1 MAMYGMEEANH
12 LKKGGKVAKFAN
24 GGAVGTK
31 KDSINKP
38 YDTKEWNDQGKKTAH
53 PESKVRT
60 LVNDSSNKQ
69 PFLEPKAHSIATHK
83 NGGKAS
89 APKGLMIAIKVGKKS
104 GKNF

>member
-12 LKKGGKVAKFAN
+12 LKTGGKVAKYKS
-24 GGAVGTK
+24 GGKVKTS
-31 KDSINKP
+31 DI
-38 YDTKEWNDQGKKTAH
+38 EWNDQGKKTAY

-69 PFLEPKAHSIATHK
+69 PYLEPKVHAIATHK

-104 GKNF
+104 GRGC

>member
-24 GGAVGTK
+24 GGAV
-31 KDSINKP
+31 
-38 YDTKEWNDQGKKTAH
+38 DTKADVKWNDQGKVKAH